1 MARSKGASVGEQE
14 LEYIKVTAEP
24 YEPLQTIQFLNLIIL
39 FFHALFAEKCCLLFP
54 FQQLRCVV
62 EEASTRDSYI
72 RDYKRWKS
80 EVSDFVVYHVHL
92 ALKEFFN
99 QKCWERNQIKV
110 QINSLQHY
118 TSNLAG
124 GVPIYQSILPRL
136 FKTPQNIK
144 PAPRIEGGGAGGN
157 NSNGN
162 GKFKRQSERD
172 DLRNKKKAKVSRKC
186 PLPEG
191 LKAEIEKCM
200 TKSQTHE
207 KKFVQMATL

>member
-1 MARSKGASVGEQE
+1 M
-14 LEYIKVTAEP
+14 
-24 YEPLQTIQFLNLIIL
+24 
-39 FFHALFAEKCCLLFP
+39 
-54 FQQLRCVV
+54 
-62 EEASTRDSYI
+62 
-72 RDYKRWKS
+72 
-80 EVSDFVVYHVHL
+80 VYHVHL

-110 QINSLQHY
+110 QINSLQQY

-124 GVPIYQSILPRL
+124 GVPICRSILPRL

-144 PAPRIEGGGAGGN
+144 PAPRIEGGGRGGG

-162 GKFKRQSERD
+162 GKFKRQNERD

-191 LKAEIEKCM
+191 IKAEIEKCI
-200 TKSQTHE
+200 TKSKTHA
-207 KKFVQMATL
+207 KKFVQMATLRELAGLQPGASNQEFNKCIGLTPADCGRQAMLGECTFPDCKKKHQKTTPFKLNEEKVKEICNKYMNLA